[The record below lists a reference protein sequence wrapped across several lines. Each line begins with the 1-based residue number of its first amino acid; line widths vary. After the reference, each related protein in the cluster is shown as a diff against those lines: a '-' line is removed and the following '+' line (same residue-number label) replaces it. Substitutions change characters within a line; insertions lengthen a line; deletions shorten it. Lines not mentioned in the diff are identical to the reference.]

1 MGITLDT
8 LTSAFHS
15 VQVKDAAGNTL
26 TLDASGSVGIHDA
39 GNSITVDAV
48 ALDIRALTNADVV
61 TAEQGTSPWVIGDGG
76 SSITVDAVALDIRAL
91 TNADV
96 VTAEQG
102 TSPWVVSG
110 TVSTVPAGLASW
122 KVSKTPVSNS
132 ATQLAATPLTGRVKA
147 IIQNLGN
154 ADVYL
159 KEANT
164 VSVDDLMIPKGSSLE
179 IELDASAA
187 IYAITASGTADV
199 RVAEFAA

>member
-1 MGITLDT
+1 MAITLDT
-8 LTSAFHS
+8 IQSDFHS
-15 VQVKDAAGNTL
+15 ISIKDGSGNVL
-26 TLDASGSVGIHDA
+26 TLNASGNVGIYDA

-76 SSITVDAVALDIRAL
+76 GAITVDAVALDIRAL

-110 TVSTVPAGLASW
+110 SVATTPAGFATW
-122 KVSKTPVSNS
+122 KVSKVS
-132 ATQLAATPLTGRVKA
+132 ATTTAAQLAATSLVGRDKI

-154 ADVYL
+154 QDVFL
-159 KEANT
+159 KDANT
-164 VSVDDLMIPKGSSLE
+164 VSVNDLKLPKGSSLE
-179 IELDASAA
+179 IEFDAAA
-187 IYAITASGTADV
+187 TMWAITASGTADL
-199 RVAEFAA
+199 RIAEFAA